1 MIQTL
6 LTLLLAPLLRL
17 LARRPATPPARVLVV
32 QVAKIGDVI
41 STTPLLRELRAG
53 LPAAHIVVMAA
64 PLTAP
69 LLRANPRIDEVRI
82 IASRDWRG
90 LKAKL
95 RLAARLRRDGFDAV
109 LCCNG
114 GATWPTL
121 ALWAG
126 IPLRVGIAPNFGGR
140 TSRLAA
146 RLWSCAVPH
155 TQGRL
160 VIETMLDLARP
171 LGIAPGSLAKEAF
184 AGPGAAA
191 AAAAC
196 LPEGG
201 QYIGIAVSAGNKM
214 KELGTAKL
222 AAVVGRLAAARPAA
236 TFVLLGA
243 DADRE
248 ASQTLIADLPVA
260 VAARVIDTCGRLE
273 LAAMP
278 ALLARLTLFI
288 GVDSGLTYMA
298 DALPIPL
305 VSVAG
310 PADMEDARPLNSNA
324 RILRRPL
331 PCVPCSHYFHAP
343 YNCAIGT
350 RACIV
355 DVTVDE
361 ISAAALQLLARI
373 ET

>member
-6 LTLLLAPLLRL
+6 LTLLLAPLLRRL
-17 LARRPATPPARVLVV
+17 VRRPAVPPARVLVV

-53 LPAAHIVVMAA
+53 LPAAHIVVMATA
-64 PLTAP
+64 LTAP
-69 LLRANPRIDEVRI
+69 LLRANPRIDEVLV
-82 IASRDWRG
+82 IANHDWRG
-90 LKAKL
+90 IAAKL
-95 RLAARLRRDGFDAV
+95 RLAARLRRDDFDAM

-126 IPLRVGIAPNFGGR
+126 IPLRIGITPNFGGR

-160 VIETMLDLARP
+160 VIETVLDMARAI
-171 LGIAPGSLAKEAF
+171 GVTPGSLAKEAF

-196 LPEGG
+196 LPGDGE
-201 QYIGIAVSAGNKM
+201 YIGIAVSAGNKM
-214 KELGTAKL
+214 KELGKTKL
-222 AAVVGRLAAARPAA
+222 AAVIVHLAAARPAA

-248 ASQTLIADLPVA
+248 AAQALIADLPA
-260 VAARVIDTCGRLE
+260 AAAARIIDTCGQLD

-278 ALLARLTLFI
+278 ALLARLALFI

-310 PADMEDARPLNSNA
+310 PADMEDARPLNPNA
-324 RILRRPL
+324 LIISRQL
-331 PCVPCSHYFHAP
+331 PCAPCSHYFHAP
-343 YNCAIGT
+343 YNCAIST

-355 DVTVDE
+355 EVTVNE
-361 ISAAALQLLARI
+361 ISAAALQLLARM